1 MRGGG
6 DERESDDAV
15 FSELGSAEG
24 DRTRQQGVWLASVGA
39 PYLIIQDLLYLIN
52 RILQQ
57 DTTELQT

>member
-39 PYLIIQDLLYLIN
+39 PYLII
-52 RILQQ
+52 
-57 DTTELQT
+57 